1 MEARAFIQPRV
12 HPRPARQEQVA
23 AQPCRIADFT
33 SFRDLSTLMD
43 DVHALFDA
51 WEQEERYAESITVD
65 TLMRLRLSLHEWLA
79 NLVQHADFSGHTPEV
94 TLSITPG
101 EQKLHCSVQDNAA
114 FFDMIGELGTRQ
126 DELTPMPDRG
136 MGLLMLEAC
145 TDHLVYCPIDG
156 VRNQLSFTISDSDDA
171 GDPWLNI
178 PFSS

>member
-1 MEARAFIQPRV
+1 MEARVLIQPRLNL
-12 HPRPARQEQVA
+12 RPARQEQAA

-33 SFRDLSTLMD
+33 SFRDLNTLMD
-43 DVHALFDA
+43 DVHALFDQ
-51 WEQEERYAESITVD
+51 WEQEDRYAESITID

-79 NLVQHADFSGHTPEV
+79 NLVQHADFAAATPEI

-114 FFDMIGELGTRQ
+114 FFDLIGELGTRH

-136 MGLLMLEAC
+136 MGLLMLQAC
-145 TDHLVYCPIDG
+145 TDHLAYYPIDG
-156 VRNQLSFTISDSDDA
+156 ARNQLSFTISDTDDA